1 MIYTNFIETT
11 NQGHKMTQDLINQFT
26 QALAAYDR
34 AELKHLYKSLTEEQ
48 AKANNIRLMNNAA
61 KVFGLQR

>member
-1 MIYTNFIETT
+1 MFNNHDINLIIETT
-11 NQGHKMTQDLINQFT
+11 TQGHKMTQQLLNQFT

-48 AKANNIRLMNNAA
+48 SEELAKIMEG
-61 KVFGLQR
+61 K